1 MAWTTAI
8 SDVTLHLSDGP
19 TDKPAMQKALI
30 GVVNGTN
37 KIFKTFDARVLTNF
51 TTSVAPFGVYVNDAL
66 VAVDAHDLESGFIVL
81 HTAPQSG
88 DTVHANYYHQ
98 WFNDTQ
104 LGQYLTSGAMF
115 LNKGIF
121 YDTLEEGLRVI
132 ALEYAKYLAYNE
144 MAARTS
150 RTIADTFRFEDGSGK
165 DRSAEPNFNRMAT
178 ACYDKAMEMRKD
190 YYSGAGRQHIPS
202 FVLSRGN
209 VKDVAPN
216 R

>member
-8 SDVTLHLSDGP
+8 SDLRLQISDGP
-19 TDKPAMQKALI
+19 KDKLAMQKALV

-37 KIFKTFDARVLTNF
+37 KIFKTFDFRVLTNF
-51 TTSVAPFGVYVNDAL
+51 VGAAAPFGVYVNDAL
-66 VAVDAHDLESGFIVL
+66 ATVDSHDLESGFIVL
-81 HTAPQSG
+81 NAAPIAG
-88 DTVHANYYHQ
+88 DNVHANYYHQ

-104 LGQYLTSGAMF
+104 LEQFLLSANLF

-121 YDTLEEGLRVI
+121 YSNLEEGLRVI

-144 MAARTS
+144 LAVRTARTL
-150 RTIADTFRFEDGSGK
+150 ADTFRFEDSSGK
-165 DRSAEPNFNRMAT
+165 DRSAEPNFHRMAT
-178 ACYDKAMEMRKD
+178 SCYDKALEMRKE

-202 FVLSRGN
+202 FVLSKGN